1 MNRRHLIAIAGL
13 AAISGPTLVGVQL
26 YQWWDVPPDAPYHL
40 LHTHEAKMV
49 QHICRAMFPAGEE
62 ITVDGGDLYLERFFD
77 QLLLTLGET
86 EQKLIKLFLQFIDKM
101 SYLSEYRA
109 PFLELS
115 VQQQQHFLEGQLQ
128 SSNYLV
134 RNAFLSIITLL
145 GMGYTSHPQISPRIA
160 IYHRCG
166 YG

>member
-26 YQWWDVPPDAPYHL
+26 YQWWDVPPNSPYHL

-86 EQKLIKLFLQFIDKM
+86 EQKLIKLFL
-101 SYLSEYRA
+101 YVCGRE
-109 PFLELS
+109 
-115 VQQQQHFLEGQLQ
+115 HFSQGM
-128 SSNYLV
+128 V
-134 RNAFLSIITLL
+134 IRKIIL
-145 GMGYTSHPQISPRIA
+145 
-160 IYHRCG
+160 
-166 YG
+166 